1 MKDISPLLPWA
12 GTKITKMTG
21 TGNDFVLID
30 NREAK
35 ISAEVMPLL
44 AEAVCCR
51 RRSVGADGLIILSPS
66 DRVDER
72 CGPVDFKWDFYNAD
86 GSSAEMCGNG
96 GRCAAR
102 FAFDNGLAGKEMVFD
117 TLAGPIR
124 AWIMDQEV
132 KLEMIQPFGAYR
144 DVTVALEDRE
154 FTLDGVNT
162 GVPHAVLP
170 VEDIESTDV
179 TLWGRAIR
187 YHEHF
192 SPQGTNANFAQA
204 KEGVL
209 LVRTYERGVEDE
221 TLACGTGVT
230 ASALVAGWRGWL
242 KSPVRVRVRSG
253 EWLTVYFTLED
264 ENITNVFLQG
274 AASYVFTGLLNQE
287 AFDWLKS

>member
-1 MKDISPLLPWA
+1 
-12 GTKITKMTG
+12 
-21 TGNDFVLID
+21 
-30 NREAK
+30 
-35 ISAEVMPLL
+35 
-44 AEAVCCR
+44 
-51 RRSVGADGLIILSPS
+51 
-66 DRVDER
+66 
-72 CGPVDFKWDFYNAD
+72 
-86 GSSAEMCGNG
+86 
-96 GRCAAR
+96 
-102 FAFDNGLAGKEMVFD
+102 
-117 TLAGPIR
+117 
-124 AWIMDQEV
+124 
-132 KLEMIQPFGAYR
+132 MIQPFGAYR